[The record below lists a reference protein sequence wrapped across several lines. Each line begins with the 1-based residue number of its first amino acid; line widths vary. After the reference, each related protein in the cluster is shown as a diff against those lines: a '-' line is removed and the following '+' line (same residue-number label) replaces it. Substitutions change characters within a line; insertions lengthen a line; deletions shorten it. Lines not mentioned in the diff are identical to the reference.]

1 MAFIGVHS
9 WRRPVL
15 KYSATPTG
23 AATLYARYFISILSD
38 SPHSSY
44 GRPPSVT
51 GSLQRLAHRLPFF
64 YGWIVLAS
72 ASSTQVVRNASASL
86 TLAVFIYPLA
96 ADPEL
101 GWSRTLISGAA
112 SVGGLAAS
120 ALSPLVGWLID
131 RYGARFVLASSVFI
145 MGLATISL
153 AWATIPIFFYLF
165 YGISRVIFASPIPI
179 GASVVV
185 SRWFIRMRGRTN
197 GILFASHSI
206 GLVAFPLIASGVI
219 ASHGWP
225 MAWIVLGALVWII
238 ALVPVTFLIVQQP
251 EDLGLRPDG
260 DPAPDPD
267 ADTGNPSDT
276 AAAAAPAPPEEPAWT
291 LREAMKTPALW
302 ILAAGVGTLFLVQAG
317 INTHLAALL
326 RDEGLSVFLSGL
338 GLSLSAAFMGAGSLA
353 WGWVAERF
361 PVRYVLTGVAV
372 AVAVP
377 ALLFLTADT
386 TLEGLAFSALFGFG
400 VGGMLSVPPVAY
412 ADYYGRRSLG
422 AIRGV
427 TEPFTSL
434 EQAIGTVAAGIVF
447 DLTGNYDIALT
458 LFASLG
464 GLTAVAL
471 LFARPPVRQAR

>member
-1 MAFIGVHS
+1 M
-9 WRRPVL
+9 
-15 KYSATPTG
+15 
-23 AATLYARYFISILSD
+23 
-38 SPHSSY
+38 
-44 GRPPSVT
+44 T

-64 YGWIVLAS
+64 YGWVVLAS

-153 AWATIPIFFYLF
+153 AWATIPIFFYIF

-185 SRWFIRMRGRTN
+185 SRWFVRMRGRTN

-225 MAWIVLGALVWII
+225 AAWIVLGALVWII
-238 ALVPVTFLIVQQP
+238 ALVPVAILIVQQP

-260 DPAPDPD
+260 DPEPELS
-267 ADTGNPSDT
+267 GNNGDSGNNSDET
-276 AAAAAPAPPEEPAWT
+276 DGTPAEAPAPPPEEPAWT
-291 LREAMKTPALW
+291 LKEAMRTPALW

-326 RDEGLSVFLSGL
+326 RDEGLSVFQSGL

-372 AVAVP
+372 AVAIP

-434 EQAIGTVAAGIVF
+434 EQAIGTVAAGLVF
-447 DLTGNYDIALT
+447 DLTGSYDIALT
-458 LFASLG
+458 VFASLG

-471 LFARPPVRQAR
+471 LFARPPVRRVIAGS

>member
-1 MAFIGVHS
+1 M
-9 WRRPVL
+9 
-15 KYSATPTG
+15 TG
-23 AATLYARYFISILSD
+23 
-38 SPHSSY
+38 P
-44 GRPPSVT
+44 
-51 GSLQRLAHRLPFF
+51 LQRLAHRMPFF
-64 YGWIVLAS
+64 YGWVVLAS

-153 AWATIPIFFYLF
+153 AWATIPIFFYIF

-185 SRWFIRMRGRTN
+185 SRWFVRMRGRTN

-206 GLVAFPLIASGVI
+206 GLVAFPLIASAVI

-225 MAWIVLGALVWII
+225 AAWIVLGALVWII
-238 ALVPVTFLIVQQP
+238 ALVPVTLLIVQQP

-260 DPAPDPD
+260 DPEPELNGDEGVETDGTPAE
-267 ADTGNPSDT
+267 
-276 AAAAAPAPPEEPAWT
+276 AAAQPPEEPAWT
-291 LREAMKTPALW
+291 LKEAMRTPALW

-353 WGWVAERF
+353 WGWIAERF
-361 PVRYVLTGVAV
+361 PVRYVLAAVAV

-434 EQAIGTVAAGIVF
+434 EQAIGTVAAGLVF

-458 LFASLG
+458 IFASLG

-471 LFARPPVRQAR
+471 LFARPPSKRITTVQTC

>member
-1 MAFIGVHS
+1 ME
-9 WRRPVL
+9 
-15 KYSATPTG
+15 
-23 AATLYARYFISILSD
+23 
-38 SPHSSY
+38 SP
-44 GRPPSVT
+44 
-51 GSLQRLAHRLPFF
+51 
-64 YGWIVLAS
+64 
-72 ASSTQVVRNASASL
+72 
-86 TLAVFIYPLA
+86 
-96 ADPEL
+96 
-101 GWSRTLISGAA
+101 
-112 SVGGLAAS
+112 
-120 ALSPLVGWLID
+120 
-131 RYGARFVLASSVFI
+131 
-145 MGLATISL
+145 
-153 AWATIPIFFYLF
+153 
-165 YGISRVIFASPIPI
+165 RVIFASPIPI

-185 SRWFIRMRGRTN
+185 SRWFVRMRGRTN

-260 DPAPDPD
+260 DPAGETMESGET
-267 ADTGNPSDT
+267 AGTGQP
-276 AAAAAPAPPEEPAWT
+276 AAPAPEEPAWT
-291 LREAMKTPALW
+291 LKEAMKTPALW

-326 RDEGLSVFLSGL
+326 RDEGLSVLLSGL
-338 GLSLSAAFMGAGSLA
+338 GLSLSAAFMGVGSLA
-353 WGWVAERF
+353 WGWIAERF

-372 AVAVP
+372 AVAIP

-386 TLEGLAFSALFGFG
+386 TLEGLAYSALFGFG

-434 EQAIGTVAAGIVF
+434 EQAIGTVAAGFVF
-447 DLTGNYDIALT
+447 DQTGSYDIALT
-458 LFASLG
+458 IFASLG

-471 LFARPPVRQAR
+471 LFARPPRQPARPA